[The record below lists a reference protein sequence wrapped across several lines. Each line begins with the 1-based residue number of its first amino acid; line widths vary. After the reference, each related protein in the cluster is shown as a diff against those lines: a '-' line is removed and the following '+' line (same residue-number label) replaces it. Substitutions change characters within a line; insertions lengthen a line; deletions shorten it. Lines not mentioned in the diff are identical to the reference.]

1 MVNIFVY
8 RNLSKRNLS
17 PVEPGRKLNVHK
29 TSCTSSERLMY
40 VQFKSCVCG
49 EARRG
54 SLGDHLLFCNHSV
67 RKVFNRNEREPVDNE
82 RSTIFEWKNY
92 IGTIVP
98 YSTSPSIRS
107 LREIYLFLI
116 VATYSHWMNFLL
128 HSSWSWDWT
137 LPFSRVVIR
146 LL

>member
-8 RNLSKRNLS
+8 RNLPKRNLS
-17 PVEPGRKLNVHK
+17 PVDPGRKLNVQK
-29 TSCTSSERLMY
+29 TSCTSSERLMC
-40 VQFKSCVCG
+40 VQFTSGVCG
-49 EARRG
+49 EAKNS

-67 RKVFNRNEREPVDNE
+67 RQVFNRTEREPVDNE

-98 YSTSPSIRS
+98 YSMRPSIRS

-116 VATYSHWMNFLL
+116 VATYSHWMNFLMWM
-128 HSSWSWDWT
+128 WSWDWT
-137 LPFSRVVIR
+137 LPLSRVVIR